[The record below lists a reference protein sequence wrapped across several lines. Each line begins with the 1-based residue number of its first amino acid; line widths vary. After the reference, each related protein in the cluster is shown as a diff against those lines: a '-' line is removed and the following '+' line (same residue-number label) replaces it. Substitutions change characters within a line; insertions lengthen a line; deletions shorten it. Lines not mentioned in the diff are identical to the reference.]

1 MLDPTDAKTTLLYYS
16 GGDGPHSGGGKEHGR
31 ANWMA
36 RATAPTDGLAGLA
49 QTDPGGVGTLHTHP
63 ITVHSSRLRMRIAGG
78 AEASVGVRVE
88 SEAGELLLEGVGM
101 PAVAQATAGG
111 SEEIEV
117 QWSSPEVSAQPERRT
132 ERKRFARRLLLRD
145 GLRGRVQA
153 EAALERL
160 GGGRVVLAL
169 ELRGAALFSFG
180 FAV

>member
-49 QTDPGGVGTLHTHP
+49 PTETGVGTLRTHP
-63 ITVHSSRLRMRIAGG
+63 ITVHSSRLRLRIAGG

-88 SEAGELLLEGVGM
+88 SEAGALLLEGVGM
-101 PAVAQATAGG
+101 PAAAQATAGG

-117 QWSSPEVSAQPERRT
+117 QWSSPQVRPQPQEQMEGGKTFR
-132 ERKRFARRLLLRD
+132 E
-145 GLRGRVQA
+145 GLC
-153 EAALERL
+153 
-160 GGGRVVLAL
+160 
-169 ELRGAALFSFG
+169 
-180 FAV
+180 

>member
-49 QTDPGGVGTLHTHP
+49 PTDPGGVGTVRTHP
-63 ITVHSSRLRMRIAGG
+63 ITVHSSRLRLRIAGG

-117 QWSSPEVSAQPERRT
+117 QWSSPQVSAQPQEQKGGNT
-132 ERKRFARRLLLRD
+132 LRE
-145 GLRGRVQA
+145 GLC
-153 EAALERL
+153 
-160 GGGRVVLAL
+160 
-169 ELRGAALFSFG
+169 
-180 FAV
+180 

>member
-49 QTDPGGVGTLHTHP
+49 PTEAGGVGTLRTHP
-63 ITVHSSRLRMRIAGG
+63 MTVHSSRLRLRIAGG

-88 SEAGELLLEGVGM
+88 SKAGELLLEGVGM

-117 QWSSPEVSAQPERRT
+117 QWSSPQVRPRPQEQMEGVKTFRE
-132 ERKRFARRLLLRD
+132 
-145 GLRGRVQA
+145 GLC
-153 EAALERL
+153 
-160 GGGRVVLAL
+160 
-169 ELRGAALFSFG
+169 
-180 FAV
+180 